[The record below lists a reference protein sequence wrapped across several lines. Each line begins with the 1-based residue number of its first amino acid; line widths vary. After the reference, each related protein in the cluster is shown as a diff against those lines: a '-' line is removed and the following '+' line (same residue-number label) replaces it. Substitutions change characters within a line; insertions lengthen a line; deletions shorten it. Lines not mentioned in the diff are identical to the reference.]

1 MLWTKEQVLELIEM
15 LHTSPSLWDI
25 SCREYRD
32 RNLKYDEMSKMAS
45 HFQTNVDEISRKI
58 KSLKTQFSRERK
70 KIKDKTKSGAGTIS
84 EDNIWFGYKMMMFLS
99 ENNTSRGSRS
109 TMEVGIYFYYPTLK
123 KMASK
128 DTHIRPYIIHELIFT
143 FFFLYLFFIDVNS

>member
-1 MLWTKEQVLELIEM
+1 MWTQESVVPCYLFTANMLWTKEQVLELIEM

-99 ENNTSRGSRS
+99 ENNTSRGSRT

-123 KMASK
+123 KWRLQTRIAGH
-128 DTHIRPYIIHELIFT
+128 T
-143 FFFLYLFFIDVNS
+143 LYTN